1 MPSLRE
7 TQLEFAAA
15 LSAPAATEADD
26 ADLEVRVA
34 IYRANGR
41 SNYRNALAASY
52 PVVRRLTG
60 ALFFDAA
67 VDAFVVAHPPVSGDL
82 NVYGEHFAVFLERYA
97 PAADLPYLPDVARL
111 EWAIDEANRAADAPR
126 VPDAVL
132 AALSSVA
139 PERLPNVRLALD
151 PSCRL
156 LRSRYPILRIWRA
169 NQPDRAGDERIVL
182 DEGGVALVVRRD
194 ADGIAVATVADGE
207 HAWLA
212 ALARRETLGAAIE
225 AAVAKDPSFDLGA
238 SLRAHIAAGTI
249 ATAAAD

>member
-194 ADGIAVATVADGE
+194 
-207 HAWLA
+207 
-212 ALARRETLGAAIE
+212 TLGAAIE